1 MHIPITGQFINLFAA
16 LQLLISFA
24 MLSQRRVVSLINLFS
39 AQGLVL
45 GISTLIVAYS
55 TGQKHLVYSAL
66 LTITLKVIVL
76 PFLLHRLVERL
87 HIRWEVETLINI
99 PTTMIVGIGLVIFAF
114 NVAMPISQLSGTI
127 IRSTL
132 GIALACILL
141 SFLMMLTRRKA
152 LPQVIGFLSMENSLL
167 FAAISATYG
176 MPMVVEFGVALDLL
190 IGSLILGMFF
200 FQVRETFD
208 SLDLQHMERLKDG
221 KNKREVSRE
230 S

>member
-1 MHIPITGQFINLFAA
+1 MHIPITGQLINLFAA
-16 LQLLISFA
+16 LQLLIGFA

-45 GISTLIVAYS
+45 AISTLIVAYS
-55 TGQKHLVYSAL
+55 TGQVHLVYSAL
-66 LTITLKVIVL
+66 LTITLKVILL

-99 PTTMIVGIGLVIFAF
+99 PTAMIVGIGLVIFAF
-114 NVAMPISQLSGTI
+114 NLAMPISQLSGTV

-132 GIALACILL
+132 GIALACMLL

-152 LPQVIGFLSMENSLL
+152 LPQVIGFLSMENCLL
-167 FAAISATYG
+167 FAATSATYG
-176 MPMVVEFGVALDLL
+176 MPMVVEFGIALDLL

-208 SLDLQHMERLKDG
+208 SLDLQHMERFKDG
-221 KNKREVSRE
+221 QNKPGVTRE